1 MITAPK
7 ISKMDRRNSTPD
19 VSPESAG
26 DSQSAN
32 FIPNNHTQSVLTM
45 HTTSTEQHILVRLG
59 SFFDSL
65 LAGKAVIDTVCSEYV
80 QLSSMKN
87 DKLKHVFLKDYNE
100 YSSNMLS
107 FFSELDAFIKLA
119 REKHS
124 FIEYRVNRCR
134 NTESD
139 MGLQDLMGTSE
150 TLKRIQASFDETCNR
165 LVLEKV
171 QPLLDQ
177 QDKWFFTVSLEIE
190 KLGQKEASTRCF
202 NQANE
207 ILSMAICSGKVISK
221 IFTAYGSSR
230 VIDSFFA
237 VIKEEAAS
245 LCHLISRV
253 FKACAGVKLK
263 DKEIY
268 NSYIQKETMAG
279 VMELT
284 EFKLFIDNI
293 GTAFGSVV
301 VNDEYLTQGYVD
313 FAMTNLEGKLNNYLE
328 TVKEFEVKIAAC
340 RAKTTKAREDI
351 KTSSLKYKI
360 DV

>member
-207 ILSMAICSGKVISK
+207 ILSMAICS
-221 IFTAYGSSR
+221 
-230 VIDSFFA
+230 
-237 VIKEEAAS
+237 
-245 LCHLISRV
+245 
-253 FKACAGVKLK
+253 ACAGVKLK